1 MQRRSV
7 LARAVAIAGLA
18 LGGRIFAGW
27 PPNLAVAQTQPRP
40 AVVHA
45 RNLAV
50 AAWLDTV
57 AARNAK
63 VRLAK
68 GYRIQIYTGPDRAKA
83 MAAKETLYRNH
94 PELQVY
100 LTYQAPNFRLVC
112 GDFLSRLQA
121 QLAVRTLS
129 ADFSNPLLVEGQIR
143 LR

>member
-1 MQRRSV
+1 MAAWALGAWAMAAV
-7 LARAVAIAGLA
+7 LAGPAAG
-18 LGGRIFAGW
+18 
-27 PPNLAVAQTQPRP
+27 QTSPRP

-50 AAWLDTV
+50 AAWLDTI

-83 MAAKETLYRNH
+83 MAAKESLYRNH
-94 PELQVY
+94 PGLQVY

-121 QLAVRTLS
+121 QLAIRSLS
-129 ADFSNPLLVEGQIR
+129 ADFSNPLLVEAQVR